1 MSLILIIVATLAALE
16 QLYIMYLETFKTS
29 SVSTQKAFHLSEE
42 SLKDKTIAN
51 LFKNQGVY
59 NGLISIF
66 LLYGLFISQNSEIV
80 ALFLIYIIVVASY
93 GAMTVDKKIFLKQGG
108 LAILALIS
116 MFF

>member
-16 QLYIMYLETFKTS
+16 QLYIMHLETCKTS

-42 SLKDKTIAN
+42 SLKDKTIA
-51 LFKNQGVY
+51 
-59 NGLISIF
+59 IF

-80 ALFLIYIIVVASY
+80 ALFLIYIIVVAGY

>member
-16 QLYIMYLETFKTS
+16 QLYIMYLETCKTS

-59 NGLISIF
+59 NGLIAIF
-66 LLYGLFISQNSEIV
+66 LVYGLFISQNSEIV